1 MERSVRFVPEGE
13 GPTCADSRA
22 SRGGTQSKESVD
34 DAPVAAPAQ
43 PSAVP
48 ADADVRLARLA
59 QAIEH
64 EIIPRLMMA
73 HRAAPTCPTVS
84 LDGPTLG
91 AGDVEEFTR
100 LVLESNDEAAQACVD
115 TLIARGVAVE
125 SIYHD
130 LLAPTAR
137 HLGELW
143 NEDLCDFTEVTL
155 GLGRLQRVLR
165 ETSAQLAAPAV
176 TGAVREVDRRILLL
190 PSPGEQ
196 HTFGLVMVAEFFRRA
211 GWDVAGGPWEA
222 GEDAV
227 ALVGDEWYDV
237 VGFSLGHDSHVD
249 RLADCIA
256 AVRQASRNGNVV
268 IMVGGPLVGERPEIA
283 QRVGAD
289 LHASDGR
296 HAPGLAERI
305 VCRHGMQN

>member
-1 MERSVRFVPEGE
+1 MERSVRFVPTAEGQASADSCGSHDGSVSGE
-13 GPTCADSRA
+13 GADEA
-22 SRGGTQSKESVD
+22 S
-34 DAPVAAPAQ
+34 VAAPAQ
-43 PSAVP
+43 PSAAP
-48 ADADVRLARLA
+48 ADADVRLAHLA

-64 EIIPRLMMA
+64 EIIPCLMMA
-73 HRAAPTCPTVS
+73 HRAAASCPTVS

-91 AGDVEEFTR
+91 ASDVEEFAR
-100 LVLESNDEAAQACVD
+100 LVLESDDEAAQACVE
-115 TLIARGVAVE
+115 TLIARGVAIE
-125 SIYHD
+125 AIYHD

-143 NEDLCDFTEVTL
+143 NQDLCDFTEVTL

-165 ETSAQLAAPAV
+165 ETSAHLSAPAV
-176 TGAVREVDRRILLL
+176 TGGAREVDRRILLL

-222 GEDAV
+222 GDDAV

-256 AVRQASRNGNVV
+256 AVRQASRNGNIV

-289 LHASDGR
+289 LHACDGR